1 MELGIDDTWL
11 KTAEEEDTPY
21 DEFYPEEV
29 DVIQIFFMYVNKDNN
44 LISMKNDRLL
54 INNGMLNKIDLSI
67 LLKNNKKLNG
77 LYFEPMSI
85 LKYNIDLSPN
95 EVKHFVEF
103 SRDFKFLTCEKNIQN
118 LKWNE
123 SIPLFKDI
131 NSLHIL
137 YYQVDKNFKRRLTKR
152 IKLKNNRKTRKK

>member
-1 MELGIDDTWL
+1 MEDDDWL
-11 KTAEEEDTPY
+11 KKAEQEEAIY

-29 DVIQIFFMYVNKDNN
+29 DIIQIFFMYVNKDNK

-54 INNGMLNKIDLSI
+54 IKGGLLNKFNLSI
-67 LLKNNKKLNG
+67 LIKKNKKHNG
-77 LYFEPMSI
+77 LTFEPMSI
-85 LKYNIDLSPN
+85 LKYNMDLSPN
-95 EVKHFVEF
+95 EVDHFVHFSNEF
-103 SRDFKFLTCEKNIQN
+103 NFLTCEKNIQD

-137 YYQVDKNFKRRLTKR
+137 YYQVNKNYKRNLTKR
-152 IKLKNNRKTRKK
+152 IKLKKNRKTRKK

>member
-1 MELGIDDTWL
+1 MEDTEWL
-11 KTAEEEDTPY
+11 EKAEEEEAIY

-29 DVIQIFFMYVNKDNN
+29 DVIQIFFMYVNKDNK

-54 INNGMLNKIDLSI
+54 IE
-67 LLKNNKKLNG
+67 NG
-77 LYFEPMSI
+77 LLDKYNLSVLIKKNKRYNGLSFEPMSI
-85 LKYNIDLSPN
+85 LKYNIDLSPTEIDN
-95 EVKHFVEF
+95 YIKF
-103 SRDFKFLTCEKNIQN
+103 SNDFNFLSCEKNIQD

-137 YYQVDKNFKRRLTKR
+137 YYQVNKDYKRNLTKR
-152 IKLKNNRKTRKK
+152 IKLKKNKKTRKKY

>member
-1 MELGIDDTWL
+1 M
-11 KTAEEEDTPY
+11 EDTEWLEKAEKEEAMY

-29 DVIQIFFMYVNKDNN
+29 DVIQIFFMYVNKDNK

-54 INNGMLNKIDLSI
+54 INNGLLDKYNLSVI
-67 LLKNNKKLNG
+67 IKKNKKHNG
-77 LYFEPMSI
+77 LSFEPMSI
-85 LKYNIDLSPN
+85 LKYNIDLSPTEIDN
-95 EVKHFVEF
+95 YINFAN
-103 SRDFKFLTCEKNIQN
+103 DFNFLSCEKNIQD

-137 YYQVDKNFKRRLTKR
+137 YYQVDKDYKRKLTKR
-152 IKLKNNRKTRKK
+152 IKLKNNRKTRKRFN